1 MKEKNNWNIQFPLT
15 KKVVARTLAQDIK
28 GFDPSNPKD
37 VEEWGNLFKEMFSN
51 IKKKF
56 DEKGIPMPGI
66 VIDST
71 PAPITYGIKTTDA
84 SGNIIHSL
92 L

>member
-1 MKEKNNWNIQFPLT
+1 
-15 KKVVARTLAQDIK
+15 
-28 GFDPSNPKD
+28 
-37 VEEWGNLFKEMFSN
+37 MFSN